1 MDKIDLHMDIS
12 YKRACIDLK
21 KATQCITQAL
31 QHEVGRNQELCMLIR
46 RLEEKEAET
55 GRSLTEQVES
65 NMQLKLKI
73 DELQKHLEEKNNS
86 LTQANQIVSFLK
98 LELRELQQQFQT
110 QQSKDRNRDR
120 VQEVDERL
128 QSGENQLKFESHLE
142 APASEVKDEDAAD
155 DDDDDGG
162 GYEDYRQSERADPRT
177 EQTISSAADI
187 KIELIQEDET
197 KTDMS
202 PVLSSEMD
210 WFSTDHEPLDP
221 SPTDPMSL
229 VRGSEMDPSPTDPMS
244 LVSLLLVDRFG
255 TRTHLG
261 TDGANKGGGAQPGTR
276 ATSSSSNHG
285 YEAGNEPS
293 RSVVGRSFVSTSRLT
308 VHERLLPGE
317 TVARPFSRSQF
328 APRSFRPKL
337 GLTAPHHQRFH
348 TGERPYPCSYCGR
361 GFLSASKLTVHK
373 RIHTGERP
381 YVCSLCGKSF
391 NQKFNL
397 TVHQRVHTGERPY
410 SCSQCGKSFS
420 RKPDLKVHERVHSGE
435 RPYSCHRCGRSFT
448 KATNLKVHLQKHV

>member
-21 KATQCITQAL
+21 KATQYITQAL

-46 RLEEKEAET
+46 RLEEKEVET

-110 QQSKDRNRDR
+110 QQSKDRNRT

-128 QSGENQLKFESHLE
+128 QSGENQLKVESHLE
-142 APASEVKDEDAAD
+142 AAASEVKDEDAAAD

-293 RSVVGRSFVSTSRLT
+293 RFVSTSRLT